1 MAAFREVFDGSIDP
15 MTHAIDLAA
24 YIAGFADSPLA
35 PWAAS
40 LPWELPPHAPE
51 IVRRLLAGL
60 PAGDYVIEGE
70 VAVHRSA
77 RVEAGAVLKGPL
89 ILGADCFVAAGAYLR
104 GGNWVDA
111 RCSIGPGVELKSSFV
126 FEGTALAHF
135 NFVGDSVLGA
145 GVNMEAGSIICN
157 HRNERADKQILVR
170 SGEGGSLQG
179 TGCEK
184 FGALVGDG
192 ARIGANAVIAP
203 GALLVPGR
211 VVDRMTLVDEELPG
225 R

>member
-1 MAAFREVFDGSIDP
+1 VFDGSIDP
-15 MTHAIDLAA
+15 MTHAIELAA
-24 YIAGFADSPLA
+24 YIAGFASSPLA

-40 LPWELPPHAPE
+40 LPWELPPRAAE

-60 PAGDYVIEGE
+60 PAGDYVVEGE

-77 RVEAGAVLKGPL
+77 RVEPGAVLKGPL

-111 RCSIGPGVELKSSFV
+111 CCSIGPGVELKSSFV
-126 FEGTALAHF
+126 FAGTALAHF

-145 GVNMEAGSIICN
+145 GVNLEAGSVICN
-157 HRNERADKQILVR
+157 HRNERADKQVFVR
-170 SGEGGSLQG
+170 AGEGRALQG

-203 GALLVPGR
+203 GALL
-211 VVDRMTLVDEELPG
+211 LPG
-225 R
+225 SVIGRASLLDQEVPDGSR

>member
-1 MAAFREVFDGSIDP
+1 

>member
-89 ILGADCFVAAGAYLR
+89 ILGAGCFVAAGAYLR

-111 RCSIGPGVELKSSFV
+111 RCTVGPGVELKSSFV

>member
-1 MAAFREVFDGSIDP
+1 VAASREVFDGSIDP
-15 MTHAIDLAA
+15 MTHAIELAA
-24 YIAGFADSPLA
+24 YIAGFTGSPMA

-40 LPWELPPHAPE
+40 QPWELPPRAPE

-60 PAGDYVIEGE
+60 PAGDYVVEGE

-77 RVEAGAVLKGPL
+77 RVEPGAVLKGPL

-111 RCSIGPGVELKSSFV
+111 RCTIGPGVELKSSFV

-135 NFVGDSVLGA
+135 NFVGDSVIGA

-170 SGEGGSLQG
+170 SGGGGSLQG
-179 TGCEK
+179 TGCDK

>member
-1 MAAFREVFDGSIDP
+1 MFDGSIDP
-15 MTHAIDLAA
+15 MTHAIELAA

>member
-1 MAAFREVFDGSIDP
+1 VAASREVFDGSIDP

-24 YIAGFADSPLA
+24 YIAGFAGSPLA

-40 LPWELPPHAPE
+40 LPWELPPRTPE

-60 PAGDYVIEGE
+60 PAGDYVVEGE

-77 RVEAGAVLKGPL
+77 RVEPGAVLKGPL

-111 RCSIGPGVELKSSFV
+111 RCTIGPGVELKSSFV

-135 NFVGDSVLGA
+135 NFVGDSVIGA

-179 TGCEK
+179 TGCDK